1 MSESIAAIYHMTP
14 RSLWEAQ
21 AASPSFA
28 PPSLAD
34 EGFIHC
40 TAEPDRLLLVAN
52 TFYRDLPGAFI
63 IVRIAP
69 ERLSAGLR
77 WEWADGHL
85 FPHIYGP
92 VNEDA
97 VDQIIEFPRLADGTF
112 CLPPEMSVSE
122 A

>member
-1 MSESIAAIYHMTP
+1 MPRVDAPIYHMTP
-14 RSLWEAQ
+14 RSLWEEQ
-21 AASPSFA
+21 AASPAFA

-52 TFYRDLPGAFI
+52 RFYRDLPGAFI
-63 IVRIAP
+63 IVRVAS
-69 ERLSAGLR
+69 ERLTAALR

-92 VNEDA
+92 LNKDA
-97 VDQIIEFPRLADGTF
+97 VEQIIEFPRLTDGEF
-112 CLPPEMSVSE
+112 RLPPEMSVTDS
-122 A
+122 

>member
-1 MSESIAAIYHMTP
+1 MPESVAVIYHMTP
-14 RSLWEAQ
+14 RALWEEQ
-21 AASPSFA
+21 AALPGFA

-52 TFYRDLPGAFI
+52 RFYRDLPGAFI

-69 ERLSAGLR
+69 ERLTVALR
-77 WEWADGHL
+77 WEMADDHL

-92 VNEDA
+92 LNRDA
-97 VDQIIEFPRLADGTF
+97 VEQTIEFPRLADGTF
-112 CLPPEMSVSE
+112 QMPPELRLSE
-122 A
+122 S

>member
-1 MSESIAAIYHMTP
+1 MPDAAAPIYHMTP
-14 RSLWEAQ
+14 RSLWEEQ
-21 AASPSFA
+21 AALPGFA

-52 TFYRDLPGAFI
+52 RFYRDLPGAFI
-63 IVRIAP
+63 IVCIAP
-69 ERLSAGLR
+69 DRLTAALR

-92 VNEDA
+92 LNKSA
-97 VDQIIEFPRLADGTF
+97 VEQIIEFPRLADGAF
-112 CLPPEMSVSE
+112 RLPPEMSVTDS
-122 A
+122 